1 MRVATSALLGMTV
14 TLSGL
19 SALAQPGPQG
29 PGQPTTAQQ
38 PAAQPLP
45 AQPAADQ
52 PPPAAA
58 PAPADAAVPP
68 TAAERPATPEQAEP
82 PAALVPPPPPPP
94 GTAPSIPVPPPPPP
108 QVFAPTAEAAA
119 VAERQPLAG
128 WHGSFFLRD
137 TNDSFRLYPKGRMHL
152 DFYSSFG
159 SGVSEVKAQD
169 GGNALQPRF
178 FVRRARLELD
188 GEFLKR
194 WAFKLDVDFA
204 GQPLGNANGKSQT
217 AAAPAGSA
225 PTAETAR
232 FAAVQSTSSS
242 ASLAD
247 VWINYSV
254 IPALNFMFG
263 QFNSPFSM
271 ENQTSSNSITFME
284 RNIAVR
290 SFAHPEGKSIGLMA
304 WGDVADKVV
313 SYGVGVF
320 AGDGQNR
327 PGVDAPPD
335 FIGRVVVRPFAG
347 DKEALLSKAQIGL
360 SARHGERDQ
369 EYVGYDYAPIR
380 TGQGYTL
387 WGAGYRDSLGR
398 QIHVIP
404 SGAQNVIGGEL
415 RLPIRRVELRA
426 EAYYLANNTREAVEG
441 YQLTHT
447 ERLGQVKGLGY
458 YVQLSAWPLGDAF
471 VTGDPGSSPRPVKV
485 DLSKELGKPKSGLE
499 VAALLSGINATYD
512 GASREGAYDER
523 TPGAEAGPGTDLSVV
538 QLGLAAN
545 YWHTKHVRLSV
556 NYNVYLTPG
565 SGSADNLLRVPGNTL
580 KEADPDAHALHELG
594 TRLGLSF

>member
-1 MRVATSALLGMTV
+1 MSV

-29 PGQPTTAQQ
+29 PAQPPAAQQ
-38 PAAQPLP
+38 PPAQPLP
-45 AQPAADQ
+45 AEPPAVQPPAAAVPAPGGAVA
-52 PPPAAA
+52 PPPAAQS
-58 PAPADAAVPP
+58 PAPPDQAAPL
-68 TAAERPATPEQAEP
+68 AEQA
-82 PAALVPPPPPPP
+82 PPPPPPP
-94 GTAPSIPVPPPPPP
+94 GTAAAIPPPPPPPP
-108 QVFAPTAEAAA
+108 QVFAPTAETAG

-137 TNDSFRLYPKGRMHL
+137 ASDTFRLYPKGRMHL

-159 SGVSEVKAQD
+159 GGVSEVRAQD

-188 GEFLKR
+188 GELLKR
-194 WAFKLDVDFA
+194 WSFKLDVDFG
-204 GQPLGNANGKSQT
+204 GQGLGNANGKSQT
-217 AAAPAGSA
+217 SAAPAGSA
-225 PTAETAR
+225 PTAESAR
-232 FAAVQSTSSS
+232 FAAVQGTSSS

-247 VWINYSV
+247 VWLNYSV
-254 IPALNFMFG
+254 VPALNFMFG
-263 QFNSPFSM
+263 QFTSPFSM

-304 WGDVADKVV
+304 WGDLAGKAL

-320 AGDGQNR
+320 GGDGQNR
-327 PGVDAPPD
+327 TGVDAPPD
-335 FIGRVVVRPFAG
+335 FIGRVVVRPFSG

-369 EYVGYDYAPIR
+369 EYVGYDYAPIK

-387 WGAGYRDSLGR
+387 WGGGYKDSLSR

-404 SGAQNVIGGEL
+404 SGAQNAIGGEL
-415 RLPIRRVELRA
+415 RLPIKRVELRA

-441 YQLTHT
+441 YQLGHT
-447 ERLGQVKGLGY
+447 ERLGQVRGLGY

-471 VTGDPGSSPRPVKV
+471 VTGDPGTSPRPAKV
-485 DLSKELGKPKSGLE
+485 DLSKDLGKPKSGLE
-499 VAALLSGINATYD
+499 VAALLSGISATYD
-512 GASREGAYDER
+512 GASREGAYDEK
-523 TPGAEAGPGTDLSVV
+523 TPGAEAGPGTDLSVMQV
-538 QLGLAAN
+538 GLAAN